1 MSYRR
6 SGVNDILW
14 ALYGL
19 TVCAALTMQ
28 AERVC
33 MRLGWEQVQWYL
45 LVAAGCILLLFCVL
59 FLPARLLSGKYR
71 GAGKEARGKKT
82 RFREKL
88 AEGIYLVLLI
98 AVSLALRLFHL
109 RQAGAAET
117 AGAGL
122 SLSAFFGFP
131 FASLTFSSLYAWL
144 KLLLSSWADRGI
156 HAAGFLPPLYETLG
170 VLLLYPALRSLAGKL
185 PAVTVTAALAFLPV
199 FPGLSASG
207 GQYGFFLTAA
217 AVLLF
222 FSSLYIENLSAGLA
236 FQKVPS
242 VRKSAV
248 GWAVLSGLLAGAA
261 VFLDSA
267 FVPLLL
273 FPIWASIFVLPA
285 DRTQQGVRS
294 VRKAGG
300 KKRAAGI
307 AVLVLSAVLGY
318 AAVLVLQVWISGA
331 GPLEALMDRY
341 GLLAGS
347 FGQLPAE
354 TGIFWM
360 IPVICLCI
368 LYIFAFFDQQRNVG
382 SVWLL
387 PFLLSTFRC
396 VFAQSGG
403 AECAVALLFWLIMA
417 GMGLHGA
424 FFREVKRK
432 GRREAGVSASV
443 VSASAVP
450 ATAVPGENGGIEER
464 ISTERRPLPGEP
476 IPNPLPGP
484 KKHERREMDYA
495 FEPGEDRMFFDIDR
509 VEEGDDFDYQ

>member
-28 AERVC
+28 AERAC
-33 MRLGWEQVQWYL
+33 MRLGWEEVQWYL
-45 LVAAGCILLLFCVL
+45 LAAAGCILLLFCVL

-122 SLSAFFGFP
+122 SLSAFSGFP

-217 AVLLF
+217 AVLLI
-222 FSSLYIENLSAGLA
+222 FSSLYIENLSAG
-236 FQKVPS
+236 
-242 VRKSAV
+242 
-248 GWAVLSGLLAGAA
+248 W
-261 VFLDSA
+261 
-267 FVPLLL
+267 L
-273 FPIWASIFVLPA
+273 FKRCLP
-285 DRTQQGVRS
+285 
-294 VRKAGG
+294 
-300 KKRAAGI
+300 
-307 AVLVLSAVLGY
+307 
-318 AAVLVLQVWISGA
+318 
-331 GPLEALMDRY
+331 
-341 GLLAGS
+341 
-347 FGQLPAE
+347 
-354 TGIFWM
+354 
-360 IPVICLCI
+360 
-368 LYIFAFFDQQRNVG
+368 
-382 SVWLL
+382 
-387 PFLLSTFRC
+387 
-396 VFAQSGG
+396 
-403 AECAVALLFWLIMA
+403 
-417 GMGLHGA
+417 
-424 FFREVKRK
+424 
-432 GRREAGVSASV
+432 
-443 VSASAVP
+443 
-450 ATAVPGENGGIEER
+450 
-464 ISTERRPLPGEP
+464 
-476 IPNPLPGP
+476 
-484 KKHERREMDYA
+484 
-495 FEPGEDRMFFDIDR
+495 
-509 VEEGDDFDYQ
+509 